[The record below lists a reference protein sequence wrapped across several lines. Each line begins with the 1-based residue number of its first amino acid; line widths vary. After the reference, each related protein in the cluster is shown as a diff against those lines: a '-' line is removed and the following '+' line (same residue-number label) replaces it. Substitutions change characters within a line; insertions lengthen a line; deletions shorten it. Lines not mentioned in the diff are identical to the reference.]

1 MRKLTFAAVAAGF
14 LCASAAIAA
23 PLPSSNVGIGQAS
36 QGDMVQVKMKKKM
49 KKKKMMKQ
57 DSMSGQG
64 SNMGSGGMQGGSMG
78 QGGMQGGG
86 MGRRRDGDEGRHE
99 QPRTGRRSLTF
110 RSQ

>member
-86 MGRRRDGDEGRHE
+86 MGGAGTEMKGGTNSPAQGGGR
-99 QPRTGRRSLTF
+99 
-110 RSQ
+110 